1 MHTILASRYLT
12 DHNYGR
18 RDRKII
24 GTNGHHHGNG
34 TGNGNGNGIAS
45 GQATPQTMTVNNMWR
60 NSARTIGDILVLSD
74 IINPFTYVA
83 LPFVNQAFYV
93 AGSCYVKGESSSNP
107 SPFYPYHI
115 LGPHMPSLSCTIHLK
130 VNELIPEIEQHD
142 VSSDIPP
149 SERNAKQAELSRAL
163 LASVAKNNISTLQQ
177 GLAKQNIYWSGAGWI
192 SGALE
197 QRIEGIRDV
206 DLVGV
211 TEKLASYVKVPD
223 AGLVGGTPESGGG
236 GAGGHAAVTYQDPG
250 SNMGLFGM
258 DGSLGL
264 GTFSP
269 FFLFTFLLSIPLRQ
283 IRHS

>member
-1 MHTILASRYLT
+1 
-12 DHNYGR
+12 
-18 RDRKII
+18 
-24 GTNGHHHGNG
+24 
-34 TGNGNGNGIAS
+34 
-45 GQATPQTMTVNNMWR
+45 MTVNNMWR
-60 NSARTIGDILVLSD
+60 NSARTIGDILVLTD

-93 AGSCYVKGESSSNP
+93 AGSCYVKGQSTFLAPAIIADRS
-107 SPFYPYHI
+107 
-115 LGPHMPSLSCTIHLK
+115 
-130 VNELIPEIEQHD
+130 EIEQHD
-142 VSSDIPP
+142 ASAEVGGST
-149 SERNAKQAELSRAL
+149 ERNPKQAELSRAL

-236 GAGGHAAVTYQDPG
+236 GGGGVTTQQGPLSYRDPG
-250 SNMGLFGM
+250 SASGLFGIDSSM
-258 DGSLGL
+258 GL
-264 GTFSP
+264 GK
-269 FFLFTFLLSIPLRQ
+269 LFP
-283 IRHS
+283 

>member
-1 MHTILASRYLT
+1 MLRCRLLIRHSTSLGLVTSRVSPLLS
-12 DHNYGR
+12 
-18 RDRKII
+18 
-24 GTNGHHHGNG
+24 HHLFTLSTSLDPTCPHC
-34 TGNGNGNGIAS
+34 
-45 GQATPQTMTVNNMWR
+45 R
-60 NSARTIGDILVLSD
+60 VLF
-74 IINPFTYVA
+74 ICRF
-83 LPFVNQAFYV
+83 
-93 AGSCYVKGESSSNP
+93 K
-107 SPFYPYHI
+107 
-115 LGPHMPSLSCTIHLK
+115 
-130 VNELIPEIEQHD
+130 ELIPEIEQHD

-258 DGSLGL
+258 EGSLGL

-269 FFLFTFLLSIPLRQ
+269 FFLFTIPLRQ

>member
-1 MHTILASRYLT
+1 MSLDPVMSRVSPLLS
-12 DHNYGR
+12 
-18 RDRKII
+18 
-24 GTNGHHHGNG
+24 HH
-34 TGNGNGNGIAS
+34 IC
-45 GQATPQTMTVNNMWR
+45 TPSKLSDPTCPLC
-60 NSARTIGDILVLSD
+60 LVL
-74 IINPFTYVA
+74 FT
-83 LPFVNQAFYV
+83 
-93 AGSCYVKGESSSNP
+93 CRRR
-107 SPFYPYHI
+107 
-115 LGPHMPSLSCTIHLK
+115 
-130 VNELIPEIEQHD
+130 ELIPEIEQHD
-142 VSSDIPP
+142 VSSDVPP

-236 GAGGHAAVTYQDPG
+236 GAAGHAAVTYQDPG

-269 FFLFTFLLSIPLRQ
+269 CF
-283 IRHS
+283 HSQNPTD